1 MKGPYLLLFL
11 DVMLFPQLLF
21 VIFEVLLKIKINFC
35 WDEEVLMLSLIV
47 DYKKGFVDKDL
58 DCSDNVQRV

>member
-1 MKGPYLLLFL
+1 
-11 DVMLFPQLLF
+11 MLSPQLLF
-21 VIFEVLLKIKINFC
+21 VIFEVLLKTKINFC